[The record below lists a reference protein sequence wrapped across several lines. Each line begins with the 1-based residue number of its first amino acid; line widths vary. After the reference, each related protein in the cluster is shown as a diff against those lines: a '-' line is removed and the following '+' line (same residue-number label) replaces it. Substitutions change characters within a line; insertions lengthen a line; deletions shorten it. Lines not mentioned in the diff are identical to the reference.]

1 MEIKENHISPLVIS
15 LLNKKTGKDVTTPSG
30 ASYLRDEIVR
40 TTKTYV
46 ALNTVKRLLGI
57 IPYKFTPRSDTL
69 DLFAKYLGF
78 ENWKFLQDYINNNI
92 SGFNELGSYMN
103 LNDMNLGSIMEISW
117 LPDRQI
123 TIINLGDNNFKVL
136 SSQNSKLKEEDIL
149 TISHIAIGCPFVVK
163 KVIRDNEDLGYYI
176 AAKEKGVKDIT
187 FQ

>member
-1 MEIKENHISPLVIS
+1 MEIKEKHISPLVIS

-57 IPYKFTPRSDTL
+57 LPYKFTPRSDTL
-69 DLFAKYLGF
+69 DLFAQYLGF
-78 ENWKFLQDYINNNI
+78 ENWMFLQDYINNNI
-92 SGFNELGSYMN
+92 SDFNVVGTYIDFMDLTLGST
-103 LNDMNLGSIMEISW
+103 MEISW

-123 TIINLGDNNFKVL
+123 KILNMGDNKFKVL

-149 TISHIAIGCPFVVK
+149 TISHVAIGCPFVVK
-163 KVIRDNEDLGYYI
+163 KVIRDGKDLGYYI
-176 AAKEKGVKDIT
+176 AAKERGVKEIT
-187 FQ
+187 FK